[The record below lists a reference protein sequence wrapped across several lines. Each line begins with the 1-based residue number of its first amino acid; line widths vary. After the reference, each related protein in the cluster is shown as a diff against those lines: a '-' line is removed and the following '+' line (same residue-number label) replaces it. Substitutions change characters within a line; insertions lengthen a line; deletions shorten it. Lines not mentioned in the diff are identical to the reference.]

1 MEDIYLHEQSVNNQ
15 VHSNSSS
22 ARKKAIVAGGIQAEI
37 AVHVFVNPQ
46 SPMPVLLSYD
56 WKHFV
61 EVWHYTY
68 ASEAPAVTTTGDR
81 GIPQQNSSHSAR
93 LNSSDIYTDD
103 YEEDNYWPE
112 EEEEEEV
119 ENEKED
125 IEDDE
130 RSTPPYQSSAT
141 MDIMMLLASRKATLA
156 AADAPR

>member
-1 MEDIYLHEQSVNNQ
+1 MEDIYLHEDRANTQD
-15 VHSNSSS
+15 HSSSGNSSS
-22 ARKKAIVAGGIQAEI
+22 ARKTVAVVGGIQAEI

-68 ASEAPAVTTTGDR
+68 ASEAPTVVTTGDR
-81 GIPQQNSSHSAR
+81 GILAHDQSLSASAHNR
-93 LNSSDIYTDD
+93 SDEHTKDFE
-103 YEEDNYWPE
+103 EEDNYWPE
-112 EEEEEEV
+112 EEKG
-119 ENEKED
+119 NGD
-125 IEDDE
+125 IEDDD
-130 RSTPPYQSSAT
+130 RSTSPYQSSAT